1 MKKLFIILLVLI
13 SFVLTACF
21 ETYSNDKISKIT
33 FYLTD
38 SPDENISKAEILVKE
53 IKLTSDSTTIYLLN
67 NETIDF
73 LTLAGNLKKLKEISI
88 YEGSVLKNS
97 KIEITLDSTIDIGN
111 KEISVNSTRI
121 SIDLDTTDVL
131 SGREYNIIIDLD
143 LGVSLN
149 GNIEFTPFFRTWMVL
164 DSNAAYKDIDGYVYN
179 NKDSEIGQPNRVVA
193 IMEKQDLNKIL
204 LLYSTITDKDGYFKF
219 NKIKLDP
226 LKNLEIGVLQSNT
239 NVGLDDNQ
247 NVDVSSVLISE
258 SSTTLNSNI
267 TTINLYIGE

>member
-73 LTLAGNLKKLKEISI
+73 LTLAGNLKKLKDISI
-88 YEGSVLKNS
+88 YKESSLKNS

-111 KEISVNSTRI
+111 KEISVNSTQI

-131 SGREYNIIIDLD
+131 FGREYNIIIDLD

-164 DSNAAYKDIDGYVYN
+164 DSNAAYKDIDGYVYD
-179 NKDSEIGQPNRVVA
+179 NKDSKIGQQNRVVA
-193 IMEKQDLNKIL
+193 IMEKQDLNKI

-239 NVGLDDNQ
+239 NVGSDDNQ